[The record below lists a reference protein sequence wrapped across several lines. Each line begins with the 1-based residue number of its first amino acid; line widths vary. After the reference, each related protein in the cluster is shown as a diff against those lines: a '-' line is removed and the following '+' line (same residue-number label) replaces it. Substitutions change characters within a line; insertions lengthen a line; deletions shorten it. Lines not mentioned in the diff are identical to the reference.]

1 MSASMQM
8 KLVEDGRN
16 INALPARPWGFGE
29 EKRGRQT
36 QGEGR
41 NERKVEMLP
50 GGPHTADIIYG
61 EEGGEEG
68 EENIRV
74 GIKVVEGRKRKK
86 KKVSQSFSVLKQ
98 PIKSVMFCV
107 IFKHRN
113 EANWLW
119 ARRQRTP

>member
-1 MSASMQM
+1 MQM

-61 EEGGEEG
+61 GGGEHSSWDQSSRGKE
-68 EENIRV
+68 
-74 GIKVVEGRKRKK
+74 KK
-86 KKVSQSFSVLKQ
+86 KKRYPRAFL
-98 PIKSVMFCV
+98 C
-107 IFKHRN
+107 
-113 EANWLW
+113 
-119 ARRQRTP
+119 

>member
-1 MSASMQM
+1 M
-8 KLVEDGRN
+8 LCLRGRGD
-16 INALPARPWGFGE
+16 LGR

-86 KKVSQSFSVLKQ
+86 KRYPRAFL
-98 PIKSVMFCV
+98 C
-107 IFKHRN
+107 
-113 EANWLW
+113 
-119 ARRQRTP
+119 

>member
-1 MSASMQM
+1 MQM

-74 GIKVVEGRKRKK
+74 GIKVVEGRRRKK
-86 KKVSQSFSVLKQ
+86 RYPRAFLCLNSPLKV
-98 PIKSVMFCV
+98 
-107 IFKHRN
+107 
-113 EANWLW
+113 
-119 ARRQRTP
+119 

>member
-1 MSASMQM
+1 MQM

-61 EEGGEEG
+61 EEGGRRGRG
-68 EENIRV
+68 EHSSWDQSSRGKE
-74 GIKVVEGRKRKK
+74 KK
-86 KKVSQSFSVLKQ
+86 KKRYPRAFL
-98 PIKSVMFCV
+98 C
-107 IFKHRN
+107 
-113 EANWLW
+113 
-119 ARRQRTP
+119 

>member
-1 MSASMQM
+1 MFASMQM

-50 GGPHTADIIYG
+50 GGPPHSGYYIRGGGGRRGRG
-61 EEGGEEG
+61 EHSSWDQSSRGKE
-68 EENIRV
+68 
-74 GIKVVEGRKRKK
+74 KKK

>member
-1 MSASMQM
+1 M
-8 KLVEDGRN
+8 LC
-16 INALPARPWGFGE
+16 L
-29 EKRGRQT
+29 RGR
-36 QGEGR
+36 GDLGKKKGGDKRRAKEGMKG
-41 NERKVEMLP
+41 RKVEMLP

-86 KKVSQSFSVLKQ
+86 KVSQSFSVLKQ